1 MTRLRFSTAG
11 EVFES
16 FPALRRLVA
25 TAPANEAP
33 LAFLARLAAGAEPKD
48 AIGFCAFLLPRREAV
63 WWALQSVQRMRPAGA
78 PAGPALAA
86 AEAWVRDPGD
96 ARRREALSVAE
107 AADPAE
113 PATWVAWAA
122 GYSGGSM
129 LANHAVPCP
138 PDLTAKTA
146 RIAVLTAL
154 GRLPARERDAALR
167 NCIEACFR
175 LVDDEGGGAR
185 T

>member
-1 MTRLRFSTAG
+1 
-11 EVFES
+11 
-16 FPALRRLVA
+16 
-25 TAPANEAP
+25 
-33 LAFLARLAAGAEPKD
+33 
-48 AIGFCAFLLPRREAV
+48 
-63 WWALQSVQRMRPAGA
+63 MRPAGA
-78 PAGPALAA
+78 AAGPALAA

-167 NCIEACFR
+167 NCVEACIR
-175 LVDDEGGGAR
+175 LIDDDSGR
-185 T
+185 TRA